1 MFEKHQQNKTGFH
14 TKRSQLIFFFQME
27 DNCNAAG
34 SEKSC
39 LRLAMKTALAYITVE
54 GEGKVQGCSYEA
66 EIVLQLPQR

>member
-1 MFEKHQQNKTGFH
+1 
-14 TKRSQLIFFFQME
+14 ME